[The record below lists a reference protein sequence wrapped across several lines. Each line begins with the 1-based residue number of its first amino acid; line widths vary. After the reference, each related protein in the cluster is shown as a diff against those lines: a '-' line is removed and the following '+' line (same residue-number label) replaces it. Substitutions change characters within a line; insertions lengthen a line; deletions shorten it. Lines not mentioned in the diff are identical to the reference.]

1 MLINANIQNINALN
15 TLHNKI
21 IMYICVINLLG
32 KTMNVQRII
41 FIAFIAAFLSSCH
54 TEDIPVP
61 EKNSDNTEQT
71 EDSEDDPEDDP
82 EQDPEDKPVNEEL
95 LLGLDATLNN
105 MVESRR
111 GVINAWQSGNE
122 IGLYTENKN
131 LKYTYDGSKWI
142 AAEQYEVQNEQTV
155 YAYHPYDQNATD
167 MKLDIDLT
175 KQEDVMYGKCAVT
188 PDFPTAKPVMNHALS
203 LIRIKL
209 MRDEYIGKGL
219 ITDVMIK
226 NVSSSLIMNILDGD
240 IWIQEGKSDIPI
252 GGGYMLNDDNPAVS
266 EAILPPLYYPDG
278 VSLSFKLDG
287 KEMSYTFPSW
297 HEWEAG
303 NIYTYTIKI
312 KGAYNGEVNK
322 DDVPIDVEYWSQFGK
337 TDDIVLRTVDY
348 TDFENMFFISTNHTE
363 FGYDCYQNEGKPFG
377 LFYTHAG
384 SEPFEGKVRFV
395 FMRGS
400 QIVEKF
406 QPIDIK
412 IQGNWDGK
420 KIQCYVTS
428 APGTYQLVPLFQR
441 KGESTWFKALG
452 YEQNGSDQE
461 WMYEVKAPAPD
472 DLPALRDIFLEKEG
486 DNTNF
491 LSYRIPYNEF
501 FNVVY
506 TISNKGT
513 GALKGEIKAVW
524 EREFKLKSNS
534 YRPSTRKQ
542 NTTNDVEWADEI
554 GRVSVSIQPGIR
566 YWKGIMECKV
576 SKYYAKPTGAN
587 GNEYAGPVIHL
598 YWKPEGSSEWTLL
611 RLDADYLFNN
621 DYQGADV
628 WDETLN
634 YINVSLEDWYD

>member
-1 MLINANIQNINALN
+1 MIDSRNNNMRI
-15 TLHNKI
+15 
-21 IMYICVINLLG
+21 
-32 KTMNVQRII
+32 RII

-71 EDSEDDPEDDP
+71 DDPEDDP

-111 GVINAWQSGNE
+111 GVINAWQAGNE
-122 IGLYTENKN
+122 IGLYTQDRN
-131 LKYTYDGSKWI
+131 LKYTYDGNRWI
-142 AAEQYEVQNEQTV
+142 AAEQYEVQKEQAV

-266 EAILPPLYYPDG
+266 EAILPPLYHPDG

-337 TDDIVLRTVDY
+337 TDEIVLKNVDY
-348 TDFENMFFISTNHTE
+348 TDFENMFFIRTNHTK

-377 LFYTHAG
+377 LYYTHAG

-452 YEQNGSDQE
+452 YEQNSSDQE
-461 WMYEVKAPAPD
+461 WIYEVKAPAPD

-491 LSYRIPYNEF
+491 LGYDIPYNEF

-506 TISNKGT
+506 TISNKGK

-542 NTTNDVEWADEI
+542 NTTDDVEWADEI

-576 SKYYAKPTGAN
+576 SKYYAKPMDN
-587 GNEYAGPVIHL
+587 YGNAYAVPVIHL

>member
-1 MLINANIQNINALN
+1 M
-15 TLHNKI
+15 KI
-21 IMYICVINLLG
+21 RDYM
-32 KTMNVQRII
+32 II
-41 FIAFIAAFLSSCH
+41 SVLPLFLAACQ
-54 TEDIPVP
+54 TDKIPVP
-61 EKNSDNTEQT
+61 EKNTDNTEQT
-71 EDSEDDPEDDP
+71 DDTDQPED
-82 EQDPEDKPVNEEL
+82 EPEDKPVNEEL
-95 LLGLDATLNN
+95 LLGLDATLKN
-105 MVESRR
+105 MVESRK

-142 AAEQYEVQNEQTV
+142 AAEQYEVQKEQTV
-155 YAYHPYDQNATD
+155 YAYHPYTESVD
-167 MKLDIDLT
+167 MPYVPVDLT
-175 KQEDVMYGKCAVT
+175 RQEDVMYGQCIVT
-188 PDFPTAKPVMNHALS
+188 PDFPTAKPEMKHALS
-203 LIRIKL
+203 LIRVKL
-209 MRDEYIGKGL
+209 LRDEYMGTGL
-219 ITDVMIK
+219 VTDVTVR
-226 NVSSSLIMNILDGD
+226 NVNSHLAMDVVYGNIAYPDA
-240 IWIQEGKSDIPI
+240 QKCDIPI
-252 GGGYMLNDDNPAVS
+252 GGGFMLNDANPTVS
-266 EAILPPLYYPDG
+266 EVILPPLYHPDG

-287 KEMSYTFPSW
+287 KEMNYTFPSW
-297 HEWEAG
+297 HDWEAG

-312 KGAYNGEVNK
+312 KGAYNAEINK
-322 DDVPIDVEYWSQFGK
+322 EDVPIDVEYWSQFGK
-337 TDDIVLRTVDY
+337 TDEIVLKNVDY
-348 TDFENMFFISTNHTE
+348 TDFENMFFISTNYTE

-384 SEPFEGKVRFV
+384 SEPFEGKLRFV
-395 FMRGS
+395 FMQGG

-412 IQGNWDGK
+412 IQGDWDGK

-441 KGESTWFKALG
+441 NGESTWFKALG
-452 YEQNGSDQE
+452 YERNGSDAE

-472 DLPALRDIFLEKEG
+472 NLPALRDILLEKEG

-491 LSYRIPYNEF
+491 LGYDIPYNEA

-506 TISNKGT
+506 TLSNKGKK
-513 GALKGEIKAVW
+513 ALKGEVKAVW

-534 YRPSTRKQ
+534 YRPSTQKQ
-542 NTTNDVEWADEI
+542 NTTNDVQWADEI
-554 GRVSVSIQPGIR
+554 GRVSVDIQPGIR

-576 SKYYAKPTGAN
+576 TKYYAKPTDSY
-587 GNEYAGPVIHL
+587 GNAYAVPVIHL

-634 YINVSLEDWYD
+634 YINVSLAGWYN

>member
-1 MLINANIQNINALN
+1 
-15 TLHNKI
+15 
-21 IMYICVINLLG
+21 MYICVINLLE

-71 EDSEDDPEDDP
+71 DDPEDDP

-111 GVINAWQSGNE
+111 GGINAWQSGNE

-142 AAEQYEVQNEQTV
+142 AAEQYEVQKEQTV

-266 EAILPPLYYPDG
+266 EAILPPLYHPDG

-337 TDDIVLRTVDY
+337 TDEIVLKNVDY

-377 LFYTHAG
+377 LLYTHAG

-491 LSYRIPYNEF
+491 LGYDIPYNEF

-506 TISNKGT
+506 TISNKGK

-542 NTTNDVEWADEI
+542 NTTDDVEWADEI

>member
-1 MLINANIQNINALN
+1 MIDSRNNN
-15 TLHNKI
+15 
-21 IMYICVINLLG
+21 M
-32 KTMNVQRII
+32 RIRNYI

-71 EDSEDDPEDDP
+71 EDSEDE
-82 EQDPEDKPVNEEL
+82 PEDKPVNEEL

-111 GVINAWQSGNE
+111 GVINAWQAGNE
-122 IGLYTENKN
+122 IGLYTQDRN
-131 LKYTYDGSKWI
+131 LKYTYDGYKWI

-266 EAILPPLYYPDG
+266 EAILPPLYHPDG

-337 TDDIVLRTVDY
+337 TDEIVLRTVDY
-348 TDFENMFFISTNHTE
+348 TDFENMFFIRTNHTK

-377 LFYTHAG
+377 LYYTHAG

-506 TISNKGT
+506 TISNKGK

-576 SKYYAKPTGAN
+576 TKYYAKPTDSY
-587 GNEYAGPVIHL
+587 GNAYAVPVIHL

>member
-1 MLINANIQNINALN
+1 
-15 TLHNKI
+15 
-21 IMYICVINLLG
+21 MYICVINLLG

-71 EDSEDDPEDDP
+71 EDSEDDPDDDP

-266 EAILPPLYYPDG
+266 EAILPPLYHPDG

-337 TDDIVLRTVDY
+337 TDEIVLRSVDY
-348 TDFENMFFISTNHTE
+348 TDFENMFFIRTNHTK

-377 LFYTHAG
+377 LYYTHAG

-472 DLPALRDIFLEKEG
+472 NLPALRDIFLEKEG

-491 LSYRIPYNEF
+491 LGYDIPYNGF

-506 TISNKGT
+506 TISNKGK

-576 SKYYAKPTGAN
+576 SKYYAKPTDSY
-587 GNEYAGPVIHL
+587 GNAYAVPVIHL

>member
-1 MLINANIQNINALN
+1 
-15 TLHNKI
+15 
-21 IMYICVINLLG
+21 MYICVINLLG

-111 GVINAWQSGNE
+111 GGINAWQSGNE

-266 EAILPPLYYPDG
+266 EAILPPLYHPDG

-337 TDDIVLRTVDY
+337 TDEIVLRTVDY
-348 TDFENMFFISTNHTE
+348 TDFENMFFIRTNHTK

-377 LFYTHAG
+377 LYYTHAG

-472 DLPALRDIFLEKEG
+472 NLPALRDIFLEKEG

-491 LSYRIPYNEF
+491 LGYDIPYNGF

-506 TISNKGT
+506 TISNKGK

-576 SKYYAKPTGAN
+576 SKYYAKPTDSY
-587 GNEYAGPVIHL
+587 GNAYAVPVIHL

>member
-1 MLINANIQNINALN
+1 MIDSRNNN
-15 TLHNKI
+15 
-21 IMYICVINLLG
+21 M
-32 KTMNVQRII
+32 RIRNYI

-71 EDSEDDPEDDP
+71 EDSEDDP

-266 EAILPPLYYPDG
+266 EAILPPLYHPDG

-348 TDFENMFFISTNHTE
+348 TDFENMFFIRTNHTK

-377 LFYTHAG
+377 LYYTHAG

-472 DLPALRDIFLEKEG
+472 NLPALRDIFLEKEG

-491 LSYRIPYNEF
+491 LGYDIPYNGF

-506 TISNKGT
+506 TISNKGK

-576 SKYYAKPTGAN
+576 SKYYAKPTDSY
-587 GNEYAGPVIHL
+587 GNAYAVPVIHL

>member
-1 MLINANIQNINALN
+1 MIDSRNNN
-15 TLHNKI
+15 
-21 IMYICVINLLG
+21 M
-32 KTMNVQRII
+32 RIRNYI

-122 IGLYTENKN
+122 IGLYTQDRN
-131 LKYTYDGSKWI
+131 LKYTYDGNRWI
-142 AAEQYEVQNEQTV
+142 AAEQYEVQKEQTV

-266 EAILPPLYYPDG
+266 EAILPPLYHPDG

-337 TDDIVLRTVDY
+337 TDEIVLKNVDY
-348 TDFENMFFISTNHTE
+348 TDFENMFFIRTNHTK

-377 LFYTHAG
+377 LYYTHAG

-452 YEQNGSDQE
+452 YEQNSSDQE

-491 LSYRIPYNEF
+491 LGYDIPYNEF

-506 TISNKGT
+506 TISNKGK

-542 NTTNDVEWADEI
+542 NTTDDVEWADEI

-576 SKYYAKPTGAN
+576 SKYYAKPMDN
-587 GNEYAGPVIHL
+587 YGNAYAVPVIHL

>member
-1 MLINANIQNINALN
+1 
-15 TLHNKI
+15 
-21 IMYICVINLLG
+21 MYICVINLLE

-71 EDSEDDPEDDP
+71 DDPEDDP

-95 LLGLDATLNN
+95 LLGLDATLKN

-111 GVINAWQSGNE
+111 GVINAWQAGNE
-122 IGLYTENKN
+122 IGLYTQDRN
-131 LKYTYDGSKWI
+131 LKYTYDGNRWI
-142 AAEQYEVQNEQTV
+142 AAEQYEVQKEQTV

-266 EAILPPLYYPDG
+266 EAILPPLYHPDG

-337 TDDIVLRTVDY
+337 TDEIVLKNVDY
-348 TDFENMFFISTNHTE
+348 TDFENMFFIRTNHTK

-452 YEQNGSDQE
+452 YEQNSSDQE

-491 LSYRIPYNEF
+491 LGYDIPYNEF

-506 TISNKGT
+506 TISNKGK

-542 NTTNDVEWADEI
+542 NTTDDVEWADEI

-576 SKYYAKPTGAN
+576 SKYYAKPMDN
-587 GNEYAGPVIHL
+587 YGNAYAVPVIHL

>member
-1 MLINANIQNINALN
+1 MIDSRNNN
-15 TLHNKI
+15 
-21 IMYICVINLLG
+21 M
-32 KTMNVQRII
+32 RIRNYI

-61 EKNSDNTEQT
+61 EKNGDNTEQT
-71 EDSEDDPEDDP
+71 DDPEDDP

-111 GVINAWQSGNE
+111 GVINAWQAGNE
-122 IGLYTENKN
+122 IGLYTQDRN
-131 LKYTYDGSKWI
+131 LKYTYDGNRWI
-142 AAEQYEVQNEQTV
+142 ADEQYEVKDEQTV

-209 MRDEYIGKGL
+209 LRDEYIGKGL

-266 EAILPPLYYPDG
+266 EAILPPLYHPDG

-337 TDDIVLRTVDY
+337 TDEIVLRSVDY
-348 TDFENMFFISTNHTE
+348 TDFENMFFIRTNHTK

-377 LFYTHAG
+377 LYYTHAG

-452 YEQNGSDQE
+452 YEQNSSDQE

-472 DLPALRDIFLEKEG
+472 VLPALRDIFLEKEG

-491 LSYRIPYNEF
+491 LGYDIPYNEF

-506 TISNKGT
+506 TISNKGK

-576 SKYYAKPTGAN
+576 SKYYAKPTDSY
-587 GNEYAGPVIHL
+587 GNAYAVPVIHL

>member
-1 MLINANIQNINALN
+1 M
-15 TLHNKI
+15 KI
-21 IMYICVINLLG
+21 RDYM
-32 KTMNVQRII
+32 II
-41 FIAFIAAFLSSCH
+41 SVLPLFLAACQ
-54 TEDIPVP
+54 TDKIPVP
-61 EKNSDNTEQT
+61 EKNTDNTEQT
-71 EDSEDDPEDDP
+71 DDTDQPED
-82 EQDPEDKPVNEEL
+82 EPEDKPVNEEL
-95 LLGLDATLNN
+95 LLGLDATLKN
-105 MVESRR
+105 MVESRK

-142 AAEQYEVQNEQTV
+142 AAEQYEVQKEQTV
-155 YAYHPYDQNATD
+155 YAYHPYTENVD
-167 MKLDIDLT
+167 MPYVPVDLT
-175 KQEDVMYGKCAVT
+175 RQEDVMYGQCIVT
-188 PDFPTAKPVMNHALS
+188 PDFPTAKPEMKHALS
-203 LIRIKL
+203 LIRVKL
-209 MRDEYIGKGL
+209 LRDEYMGTGL
-219 ITDVMIK
+219 VTDVTVR
-226 NVSSSLIMNILDGD
+226 NVNSHLAMDVVYGNIAYPDA
-240 IWIQEGKSDIPI
+240 QKCDIPI
-252 GGGYMLNDDNPAVS
+252 GGGFMLNDANPTVS
-266 EAILPPLYYPDG
+266 EAILPPLYHPDG

-287 KEMSYTFPSW
+287 KEMNYTFPSW
-297 HEWEAG
+297 HDWEAG

-312 KGAYNGEVNK
+312 KGAYNAEINK
-322 DDVPIDVEYWSQFGK
+322 EDVPIDVEYWSQFGK
-337 TDDIVLRTVDY
+337 TDEIVLKNVDY
-348 TDFENMFFISTNHTE
+348 TDFENMFFISTNYTE

-384 SEPFEGKVRFV
+384 SEPFEGKLRFV
-395 FMRGS
+395 FMQGG

-412 IQGNWDGK
+412 IQGDWDGK

-441 KGESTWFKALG
+441 NGESTWFKALG
-452 YEQNGSDQE
+452 YERNGSDAE

-472 DLPALRDIFLEKEG
+472 NLPALRDILLEKER

-491 LSYRIPYNEF
+491 LGYDIPYNEA

-506 TISNKGT
+506 TLSNKGKK
-513 GALKGEIKAVW
+513 ALKGEIKAVW

-534 YRPSTRKQ
+534 YRPSTQKQ
-542 NTTNDVEWADEI
+542 NTTNDVQWADEI
-554 GRVSVSIQPGIR
+554 GRVSVDIQPGIR

-576 SKYYAKPTGAN
+576 TKYYAKPTDSY
-587 GNEYAGPVIHL
+587 GNAYAVPVIHL

-634 YINVSLEDWYD
+634 YINVSLAGWYN

>member
-1 MLINANIQNINALN
+1 MIDSRNNN
-15 TLHNKI
+15 
-21 IMYICVINLLG
+21 M
-32 KTMNVQRII
+32 RIRNYI

-266 EAILPPLYYPDG
+266 EAILPPLYHPDG

-322 DDVPIDVEYWSQFGK
+322 EDVPIDVEYWSQFGK
-337 TDDIVLRTVDY
+337 TDEIVLRTVDY
-348 TDFENMFFISTNHTE
+348 TDFENQFSISTNHTQ

-377 LFYTHAG
+377 LFYTHWG
-384 SEPFEGKVRFV
+384 SEMFEGKVRFV
-395 FMRGS
+395 FMQGG

-420 KIQCYVTS
+420 KIQCYVTA

-441 KGESTWFKALG
+441 KGESTWFKAID
-452 YEQNGSDQE
+452 YEQNGSAAE

-472 DLPALRDIFLEKEG
+472 NLPALRDILLEKEG
-486 DNTNF
+486 NNTNF
-491 LSYRIPYNEF
+491 LSYRIPYNES

-506 TISNKGT
+506 TLSNKGKK
-513 GALKGEIKAVW
+513 ALKGEIKAVW

-534 YRPSTRKQ
+534 YRPGTKKQ
-542 NTTNDVEWADEI
+542 NTTNDVQWADEI
-554 GRVSVSIQPGIR
+554 GRVSVDIQPGIR

-576 SKYYAKPTGAN
+576 NTHYAKPTDSY

-598 YWKPEGSSEWTLL
+598 YWKPDGSSEWTLL

-621 DYQGADV
+621 NYQGADV

-634 YINVSLEDWYD
+634 YINVSLADWYN

>member
-1 MLINANIQNINALN
+1 M
-15 TLHNKI
+15 KI
-21 IMYICVINLLG
+21 RDY
-32 KTMNVQRII
+32 RII
-41 FIAFIAAFLSSCH
+41 SVLPLFLAACQ
-54 TEDIPVP
+54 TDKIPVP
-61 EKNSDNTEQT
+61 EKNTDNTEQT
-71 EDSEDDPEDDP
+71 DDTDQPED
-82 EQDPEDKPVNEEL
+82 EPEDKPVNEEL
-95 LLGLDATLNN
+95 LLGLDATLKN
-105 MVESRR
+105 MVESRK

-142 AAEQYEVQNEQTV
+142 AAEQYEVQKEQTV
-155 YAYHPYDQNATD
+155 YAYHPYTENVD
-167 MKLDIDLT
+167 MPYVPVDLT
-175 KQEDVMYGKCAVT
+175 RQEDVMYGQCIVT
-188 PDFPTAKPVMNHALS
+188 PDFPTAKPEMKHALS
-203 LIRIKL
+203 LIRVKL
-209 MRDEYIGKGL
+209 LRDEYMGTGL
-219 ITDVMIK
+219 VTDVTVR
-226 NVSSSLIMNILDGD
+226 NVNSHLAMDVVYGNIAYPDA
-240 IWIQEGKSDIPI
+240 QKCDIPI
-252 GGGYMLNDDNPAVS
+252 GGGFMLNDANPTVS
-266 EAILPPLYYPDG
+266 EAILPPLYHPDG

-287 KEMSYTFPSW
+287 KEMNYTFPSW
-297 HEWEAG
+297 HDWEAG

-312 KGAYNGEVNK
+312 KGAYNAEINK
-322 DDVPIDVEYWSQFGK
+322 EDVPIDVEYWSQFGK
-337 TDDIVLRTVDY
+337 TDEIVLKNVDY
-348 TDFENMFFISTNHTE
+348 TDFENMFFISTNYTE

-384 SEPFEGKVRFV
+384 SEPFEGKLRFV
-395 FMRGS
+395 FMQGG

-412 IQGNWDGK
+412 IQGDWDGK

-441 KGESTWFKALG
+441 NGESTWFKALG
-452 YEQNGSDQE
+452 YERNGSDAE

-472 DLPALRDIFLEKEG
+472 NLPALRDILLEKEG

-491 LSYRIPYNEF
+491 LGYDIPYNEA

-506 TISNKGT
+506 TLSNKGKK
-513 GALKGEIKAVW
+513 ALKGEIKAVW

-534 YRPSTRKQ
+534 YRPSTQKQ
-542 NTTNDVEWADEI
+542 NTTNDVQWADEI
-554 GRVSVSIQPGIR
+554 GRVSVDIQPGIR

-576 SKYYAKPTGAN
+576 TKYYAKPTDSY
-587 GNEYAGPVIHL
+587 GNAYAVPVIHL

-634 YINVSLEDWYD
+634 YINVSLAGWYN

>member
-1 MLINANIQNINALN
+1 
-15 TLHNKI
+15 
-21 IMYICVINLLG
+21 MYICVINLLG

-111 GVINAWQSGNE
+111 GGINAWQSGNE

-266 EAILPPLYYPDG
+266 EAILPPLYHPDG

-337 TDDIVLRTVDY
+337 TDEIVLRSVDY
-348 TDFENMFFISTNHTE
+348 TDFENMFFIRTNHTK

-377 LFYTHAG
+377 LYYTHAG

-472 DLPALRDIFLEKEG
+472 NLPALRDIFLEKEG

-491 LSYRIPYNEF
+491 LGYDIPYNGF

-506 TISNKGT
+506 TISNKGK

-576 SKYYAKPTGAN
+576 SKYYAKPTDRY
-587 GNEYAGPVIHL
+587 GNAYAVPVIHL

>member
-1 MLINANIQNINALN
+1 M
-15 TLHNKI
+15 KI
-21 IMYICVINLLG
+21 RDYM
-32 KTMNVQRII
+32 II
-41 FIAFIAAFLSSCH
+41 SVLPLFLAACQ
-54 TEDIPVP
+54 TDKIPVP
-61 EKNSDNTEQT
+61 EKNTDNTEQT
-71 EDSEDDPEDDP
+71 DDTDQPED
-82 EQDPEDKPVNEEL
+82 EPEDKPVNEEL
-95 LLGLDATLNN
+95 LLGLDATLKN
-105 MVESRR
+105 MVESRK

-142 AAEQYEVQNEQTV
+142 AAEQYEVQKEQTV
-155 YAYHPYDQNATD
+155 YAYHPYTENVD
-167 MKLDIDLT
+167 MPYVPVDLT
-175 KQEDVMYGKCAVT
+175 RQEDVMYGQCIVT
-188 PDFPTAKPVMNHALS
+188 PDFPTAKPEMKHALS
-203 LIRIKL
+203 LIRVKL
-209 MRDEYIGKGL
+209 LRDEYMGTGL
-219 ITDVMIK
+219 VTDVTVR
-226 NVSSSLIMNILDGD
+226 NVNSHLAMDVVYGNIAYPDA
-240 IWIQEGKSDIPI
+240 QKCDIPI
-252 GGGYMLNDDNPAVS
+252 GGGFMLNDANPTVS
-266 EAILPPLYYPDG
+266 EAILPPLYHPDG

-287 KEMSYTFPSW
+287 KEMNYTFPSW
-297 HEWEAG
+297 HDWEAG

-312 KGAYNGEVNK
+312 KGAYNAEINK
-322 DDVPIDVEYWSQFGK
+322 EDVPIDVEYWSQFGK
-337 TDDIVLRTVDY
+337 TDEIVLKNVDY
-348 TDFENMFFISTNHTE
+348 TDFENMFFIRPNYTQ

-384 SEPFEGKVRFV
+384 SEPFEGKLRFV
-395 FMRGS
+395 FMQGG

-412 IQGNWDGK
+412 IQGDWDGK

-441 KGESTWFKALG
+441 NGESTWFKALG
-452 YEQNGSDQE
+452 YDQNSSDAE

-472 DLPALRDIFLEKEG
+472 NLPALRDILLEKEG

-491 LSYRIPYNEF
+491 LSYRIPFNES

-506 TISNKGT
+506 TLSNKGKK
-513 GALKGEIKAVW
+513 ALKGEIKAVW

-534 YRPSTRKQ
+534 YRPSTQKQ
-542 NTTNDVEWADEI
+542 NTTNDVQWADEI
-554 GRVSVSIQPGIR
+554 GRVSVDIQPGIR

-576 SKYYAKPTGAN
+576 TKYYAKPTDSY
-587 GNEYAGPVIHL
+587 GNAYAVPVIHL

-634 YINVSLEDWYD
+634 YINVSLAGWYN

>member
-1 MLINANIQNINALN
+1 
-15 TLHNKI
+15 
-21 IMYICVINLLG
+21 MYICVINLLG

-266 EAILPPLYYPDG
+266 EAILPPLYHPDG

-337 TDDIVLRTVDY
+337 TDEIVLRSVDY

-472 DLPALRDIFLEKEG
+472 NLPALRDIFLEKEG

-491 LSYRIPYNEF
+491 LGYDIPYNEF

-506 TISNKGT
+506 TISNKGK

-576 SKYYAKPTGAN
+576 SKYYAKPTDSY
-587 GNEYAGPVIHL
+587 GNAYAVPVIHL

>member
-1 MLINANIQNINALN
+1 MIDSRNNN
-15 TLHNKI
+15 
-21 IMYICVINLLG
+21 M
-32 KTMNVQRII
+32 RIRNYI

-71 EDSEDDPEDDP
+71 DDPEDDP

-111 GVINAWQSGNE
+111 GVINVWQSGNE

-131 LKYTYDGSKWI
+131 LKYTYDGNRWI
-142 AAEQYEVQNEQTV
+142 AAEQYEVQKEQAV

-266 EAILPPLYYPDG
+266 EAILPPLYHPDG

-337 TDDIVLRTVDY
+337 TDEIVLKNVDY
-348 TDFENMFFISTNHTE
+348 TDFENMFFIRTNHTK

-377 LFYTHAG
+377 LYYTHAG

-452 YEQNGSDQE
+452 YEQNSSDQE

-491 LSYRIPYNEF
+491 LGYDIPYNEF

-506 TISNKGT
+506 TISNKGK

-542 NTTNDVEWADEI
+542 NTTDDVEWADEI

-576 SKYYAKPTGAN
+576 SKYYAKPMDN
-587 GNEYAGPVIHL
+587 YGNAYAVPVIHL

-634 YINVSLEDWYD
+634 YINVSLEDWYIN

>member
-1 MLINANIQNINALN
+1 
-15 TLHNKI
+15 
-21 IMYICVINLLG
+21 MYICVINLLE

-71 EDSEDDPEDDP
+71 DDPEDDP

-111 GVINAWQSGNE
+111 GVINAWQAGNE
-122 IGLYTENKN
+122 IGLYTQDRN
-131 LKYTYDGSKWI
+131 LKYTYDGNRWI
-142 AAEQYEVQNEQTV
+142 AAEQYEVQKEQTV

-266 EAILPPLYYPDG
+266 EAILPPLYHPDG

-337 TDDIVLRTVDY
+337 TDEIVLKNVDY

-412 IQGNWDGK
+412 IQGNWAGK

-506 TISNKGT
+506 TISNKGK

-542 NTTNDVEWADEI
+542 NTTDDVEWADEI

-634 YINVSLEDWYD
+634 YINVSLEDWYIN

>member
-1 MLINANIQNINALN
+1 M
-15 TLHNKI
+15 KI
-21 IMYICVINLLG
+21 RDYM
-32 KTMNVQRII
+32 II
-41 FIAFIAAFLSSCH
+41 SVLPLFLAACQ
-54 TEDIPVP
+54 TDKIPVP
-61 EKNSDNTEQT
+61 EKNTDNTEQT
-71 EDSEDDPEDDP
+71 DDTDQPED
-82 EQDPEDKPVNEEL
+82 EPEDKPVNEEL
-95 LLGLDATLNN
+95 LLGLDATLKN
-105 MVESRR
+105 MVESRK

-142 AAEQYEVQNEQTV
+142 AVEQYEVQKEQTV
-155 YAYHPYDQNATD
+155 YAYHPYTENVD
-167 MKLDIDLT
+167 MPYVPVDLT
-175 KQEDVMYGKCAVT
+175 RQEDVMYGQCIVT
-188 PDFPTAKPVMNHALS
+188 PDFPTAKPEMKHALS
-203 LIRIKL
+203 LIRVKL
-209 MRDEYIGKGL
+209 LRDEYMGTGL
-219 ITDVMIK
+219 VTDVTVR
-226 NVSSSLIMNILDGD
+226 NVNSHLAMDVVYGNIAYPDA
-240 IWIQEGKSDIPI
+240 QKCDIPI
-252 GGGYMLNDDNPAVS
+252 GGGFMLNDANPTVS
-266 EAILPPLYYPDG
+266 EAILPPLYHPDG

-287 KEMSYTFPSW
+287 KEMNYTFPSW
-297 HEWEAG
+297 HDWEAG

-312 KGAYNGEVNK
+312 KGAYNAEVNK
-322 DDVPIDVEYWSQFGK
+322 EDVPIDVEYWSQFGK
-337 TDDIVLRTVDY
+337 TDEIVLKNVDY
-348 TDFENMFFISTNHTE
+348 TDFENMFFIRPNYTQ

-384 SEPFEGKVRFV
+384 SEPFEGKLRFV
-395 FMRGS
+395 FMQGG

-412 IQGNWDGK
+412 IQGDWDGK

-441 KGESTWFKALG
+441 NGESTWFKALG
-452 YEQNGSDQE
+452 YDQNSSDAE

-472 DLPALRDIFLEKEG
+472 NLPALRDILLEKEG

-491 LSYRIPYNEF
+491 LGYDIPYNEA

-506 TISNKGT
+506 TLSNKGKK
-513 GALKGEIKAVW
+513 ALKGEVKAVW

-534 YRPSTRKQ
+534 YRPSTQKQ
-542 NTTNDVEWADEI
+542 NTTNDVQWADEI
-554 GRVSVSIQPGIR
+554 GRVSVDIQPGIR

-576 SKYYAKPTGAN
+576 TKYYAKPTDSY
-587 GNEYAGPVIHL
+587 GNAYAVPVIHL

-634 YINVSLEDWYD
+634 YINVSLAGWYN

>member
-1 MLINANIQNINALN
+1 
-15 TLHNKI
+15 
-21 IMYICVINLLG
+21 MYICVINLLG

-71 EDSEDDPEDDP
+71 EDSEDDSEDDPEDDP

-266 EAILPPLYYPDG
+266 EAILPPLYHPDG

-337 TDDIVLRTVDY
+337 TDEIVLRTVDY
-348 TDFENMFFISTNHTE
+348 TDFENMFFIRTNHTK

-377 LFYTHAG
+377 LYYTHAG

-472 DLPALRDIFLEKEG
+472 NLPALRDIFLEKEG

-491 LSYRIPYNEF
+491 LGYRIPYNEF

-506 TISNKGT
+506 TISNKGK

-576 SKYYAKPTGAN
+576 SKYYAKPTDSY
-587 GNEYAGPVIHL
+587 GNAYAVPVIHL

>member
-1 MLINANIQNINALN
+1 
-15 TLHNKI
+15 
-21 IMYICVINLLG
+21 MYICVINLLG

-266 EAILPPLYYPDG
+266 EAILPPLYHPDG

-337 TDDIVLRTVDY
+337 TDEIVLRSVDY
-348 TDFENMFFISTNHTE
+348 TDFENMFFIRTNHTK

-377 LFYTHAG
+377 LYYTHAG

-461 WMYEVKAPAPD
+461 WIYEVKAPAPD
-472 DLPALRDIFLEKEG
+472 NLPALRDIFLEKEG

-491 LSYRIPYNEF
+491 LGYDIPYNEF

-506 TISNKGT
+506 TISNKGK

-576 SKYYAKPTGAN
+576 SKYYAKPTDSY
-587 GNEYAGPVIHL
+587 GNAYAVPVIHL